1 MRLVRSLLAA
11 AVLGAV
17 ITGVASAPRPPA
29 APGGSS
35 DATLASYDPSLPA
48 PQYLDGVDGAAKIV
62 EVVGQGWNSMYATM
76 ALWQRQANGSW
87 ALATNPFPVYV
98 GEYGWAWPSQEHE
111 GGPPTSIPATLRSPV
126 GSYTFG
132 TGFGWAADPGYGG
145 PWLDV
150 APYGNPLSNPAYGGD
165 TFWNESPGTSGYNT
179 PSATPTYPWNENLT
193 TTPQYDQAALIDYN
207 TPGPGQVPGRGSGIF
222 VHDDPPGYS
231 YTAGCVGVPNGMI
244 DTVLKF
250 IDVSDTRIIMGP
262 APDISTPPPPP
273 PAGCPSSTN
282 QAVPAPVGI
291 TAVDVS
297 DRRGYY
303 IAGAS
308 GTVVAYGAATWYGD
322 MTGYGLNAPI
332 ISITATADGKGYYLL
347 AADGGVF
354 SFGDAR
360 FYGSTGNMKLNAPVV
375 GMAVTP
381 DGGGY
386 WVVAQDGGVFSFGD
400 ARFYGSTG
408 NMKLNRPVDG
418 ISVGADG
425 TGYRLVASDGGVFDF
440 GSAAFYGSVAG
451 LRLNAPVVGMS
462 TTTDYMGYTLVGA
475 DGGVF
480 NFGDSPFY
488 GSLGG
493 SPPPGVIVD
502 LGPAPGNTG
511 YYLLGACGG
520 VFAFGPGAPF
530 LGADD

>member
-273 PAGCPSSTN
+273 PAGCRSSTN

-347 AADGGVF
+347 AA
-354 SFGDAR
+354 
-360 FYGSTGNMKLNAPVV
+360 
-375 GMAVTP
+375 
-381 DGGGY
+381 
-386 WVVAQDGGVFSFGD
+386 DGGVFSFGD

-493 SPPPGVIVD
+493 SPPPGGIVD